1 MIWLAWR
8 QFRLQAA
15 IALFALV
22 LVAVFLAVTGAH
34 LRDLYDASGI
44 TTCRAH
50 GDCAALESLFLAHDK
65 VLRNLLGPSL
75 LAVPALL
82 GLFWGAPLL
91 ARELE
96 SGTYRL
102 AWTQSIPRT
111 RWLAVKVTLV
121 GVASIAV
128 AELFSLMVSWWF
140 SPVDKVS
147 LNRFTPGIFDQR
159 GIVAIGYAAFAVAL
173 GVSAGALIRKTL
185 PAMAT
190 TLIGFVAVRLFI
202 TYLVRP
208 HLVSPNHLSAPLGSV
223 PDVGFAAAPA
233 GTTLMA
239 GSPNVPNAWI
249 QSNQIVNAAGQAPS
263 GQYVH
268 RFLQLHCPSIV
279 ETPSAGSRPAPAAFK
294 ECIAQLSTSFHEA
307 VTYQPASNYWPF
319 QAYETLIF
327 LGLALVLIGFSFWW
341 VRHRIT

>member
-15 IALFALV
+15 VALFALV
-22 LVAVFLAVTGAH
+22 LTAVLLAVTGAH

-50 GDCAALESLFLAHDK
+50 GDCAALESVFLTHETL
-65 VLRNLLGPSL
+65 LRNLLGPAL
-75 LAVPALL
+75 LAIPALL

-102 AWTQSIPRT
+102 AWTQSITRT
-111 RWLAVKVTLV
+111 RWLAVKATLV

-147 LNRFTPGIFDQR
+147 MNRFTPGIFDER

-173 GVSAGALIRKTL
+173 GVTAGAIIRKTL

-190 TLIGFVAVRLFI
+190 TLIGFVGLRLFVS
-202 TYLVRP
+202 YVVRP
-208 HLVSPNHLSAPLGSV
+208 NLISPTHLSAPLGTV
-223 PDVGFAAAPA
+223 PDVGFAAAPS

-239 GSPNVPNAWI
+239 GNPSIANAWI
-249 QSNQIVNAAGQAPS
+249 QSNRIVKAGGQAPS

-268 RFLQLHCPSIV
+268 RFLGQHCPNIV
-279 ETPSAGSRPAPAAFK
+279 EAPSAGSRPAPAAFK
-294 ECIAQLSTSFHEA
+294 ECIAQLSTTFHEA
-307 VTYQPASNYWPF
+307 VSYQPASNYWPF

-341 VRHRIT
+341 VRERIT